1 MITPKLKQLV
11 FESDTWKRTLT
22 FMAEEN
28 IHLKN
33 RLSEIVREKIDKALL
48 PQAEEFNNR
57 FLKHDNLIKVLRN
70 DISDYDRLLAR
81 ELFEDGAI
89 IDAVELKQRTIRKNI
104 REAEERFGSLKL
116 DFYTHMPVSA

>member
-1 MITPKLKQLV
+1 MT
-11 FESDTWKRTLT
+11 
-22 FMAEEN
+22 EEN

-33 RLSEIVREKIDKALL
+33 RLSEILREKIDKALL

-57 FLKHDNLIKVLRN
+57 FLKHDDLIKVLRN

-89 IDAVELKQRTIRKNI
+89 IDAVELKQRMIRKNI
-104 REAEERFGSLKL
+104 KEAEERFDSLKL
-116 DFYTHMPVSA
+116 DFYTHMSVSA